1 MRSLRSLL
9 TTRGRAFVG
18 AGATLAVS
26 GVIFGFRDLTRFG
39 VLLIALPLLSAL
51 LVRTRRTRLRID
63 RRSAP
68 ERVEVG
74 TEAHIALTFENVS
87 SSTTPTFLAEE
98 RLGYVLGDRPRFV
111 VARIPPGRARTIDYT
126 VRSHLRGRYQLGPLG
141 VQVQDPFGLATRNAV
156 LEGSADLVVRPPVV
170 PLGSSS
176 QPSSG
181 VGSEGEQ
188 AHLIALYGEDDVTVR
203 EYRDGDDLR
212 HIHWPSTARTGDLM
226 VRQEDRPAQR
236 RAVIVLDPRPEAHGG
251 TGAASSFEWAVAAAA
266 SVAAH
271 LTESGYAV
279 HLVCAETVHDG
290 RAADTMGTGEILD
303 VLAVTTP
310 QTNFGDEILHV
321 TQSLCDVGGFVV
333 AVIGPHD
340 TAVTARIA
348 SLRQPGITG
357 LAMVVDASDF
367 GPAPD
372 ADDAG
377 AHVDTLRLSGWRAVP
392 VRHDDG
398 IQRVWSRLTA
408 AAVGGRR

>member
-1 MRSLRSLL
+1 MRSLRRLL

-26 GVIFGFRDLTRFG
+26 GVIFGFQDLTRFG
-39 VLLIALPLLSAL
+39 LLLILLPFLSAL

-63 RRSAP
+63 RQAFP

-74 TEAHIALTFENVS
+74 ADAHIVLTFENIS
-87 SSTTPTFLAEE
+87 SSTTPAFLAEE
-98 RLGYVLGDRPRFV
+98 RLDYLLGDRPRFV
-111 VARIPPGRARTIDYT
+111 VARIPPGRARAIEYT
-126 VRSHLRGRYQLGPLG
+126 VRSHLRGRHRLGPLG
-141 VQVQDPFGLATRNAV
+141 VQVQDPFGLATRHAV
-156 LEGSADLVVRPPVV
+156 LEGSADLVVLPPVR

-176 QPSSG
+176 HPTSG

-188 AHLIALYGEDDVTVR
+188 AHLIALHGEDDVTVR

-236 RAVIVLDPRPEAHGG
+236 RALIVLDPRPGGHGG
-251 TGAASSFEWAVAAAA
+251 TGATSSFEWAVAAAA
-266 SVAAH
+266 SIAAH
-271 LTESGYAV
+271 LTGSGYAV
-279 HLVCAETVHDG
+279 HLVCAETVVDG
-290 RAADTMGTGEILD
+290 RAADPMGTHEILD
-303 VLAVTTP
+303 VLAVTTL
-310 QTNFGDEILHV
+310 QTHAGDEVLRV
-321 TQSLCDVGGFVV
+321 TQSLCDAGGFVV

-340 TAVTARIA
+340 AEATARIA
-348 SLRQPGITG
+348 SVCQPGITG

-377 AHVDTLRLSGWRAVP
+377 VHVDTLRRSGWRAVP
-392 VRHDDG
+392 VRHGDG
-398 IQRVWSRLTA
+398 IERVWSLLTA
-408 AAVGGRR
+408 TAVGGRR